1 MEIILAIIVGLLYAS
16 GIYLMLRRSLV
27 KLVIG
32 LVLLGN
38 AVNLLIF
45 LLGGLV
51 RGNPPIIP
59 GGTDSVLSQVYA
71 DPVPQALILTAIVIS
86 FGLQSFA
93 IVLIK
98 RAYIVVDTDDMD
110 QIHSTEEDDDY

>member
-1 MEIILAIIVGLLYAS
+1 MEIILAIIVGFLYAA
-16 GIYLMLRRSLV
+16 GVYLILRRSLV
-27 KLVIG
+27 KLIIG

-38 AVNLLIF
+38 GINLLIF
-45 LLGGLV
+45 LMGGLN
-51 RGNPPIIP
+51 RGNPPIIDATEKYLANP
-59 GGTDSVLSQVYA
+59 NV

-98 RAYIVVDTDDMD
+98 RVYKTLHTDDL
-110 QIHSTEEDDDY
+110 DDLNTTDTI

>member
-1 MEIILAIIVGLLYAS
+1 MEIILAIVVGLLYAA

-27 KLVIG
+27 KLVVG

-38 AVNLLIF
+38 GANLLIF

-51 RGNPPIIP
+51 RGKPPIIP
-59 GGTDSVLSQVYA
+59 TTHTFLSQVYA

-98 RAYIVVDTDDMD
+98 RTYIVVNTDDMD
-110 QIHSTEEDDDY
+110 QIHSTEEEDDY

>member
-1 MEIILAIIVGLLYAS
+1 MEIILAIIVGLLYAA

-38 AVNLLIF
+38 GVNLLIF

-59 GGTDSVLSQVYA
+59 TSDSFLGQIYA

-98 RAYIVVDTDDMD
+98 RAYIVVDTDDLD

>member
-1 MEIILAIIVGLLYAS
+1 MEIVLAIIVGLLYAS

-27 KLVIG
+27 KMIVG

-38 AVNLLIF
+38 GVNLLIF
-45 LLGGLV
+45 LLGGLI
-51 RGNPPIIP
+51 RGKPPIIP
-59 GGTDSVLSQVYA
+59 TTGSVLGDIYA

-98 RAYIVVDTDDMD
+98 RTYIVVGTDDLD
-110 QIHSTEEDDDY
+110 EIHTTEEDDE